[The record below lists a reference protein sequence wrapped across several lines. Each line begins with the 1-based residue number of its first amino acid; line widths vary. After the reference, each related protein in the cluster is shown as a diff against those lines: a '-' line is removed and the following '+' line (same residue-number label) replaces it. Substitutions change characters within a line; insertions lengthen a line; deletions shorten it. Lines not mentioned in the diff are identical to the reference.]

1 MKNNEFME
9 LVDQNL
15 SGLVWDER
23 KRQKVLHA
31 LSEEEK
37 PVKKVSTTFILIA
50 AIVCLSVTALAA
62 GLIFANR
69 INFKQ
74 TAEKA
79 VNDKY
84 NVTSTMLNT
93 FFICTVDEQSDKDA
107 TVTYTGMEGLHYVLG
122 QYTVAIR
129 NGKAEAIWNRDG
141 EDTSGLFEADA
152 WGPEQLEE
160 MILISSRDHT
170 VEPFYELAKNI
181 AKKHNE
187 EHSPAGPR
195 WNHGK
200 AKEAKA
206 VAEAAGRTDADL
218 ILLAKEAV
226 ANAYQLTA
234 EQQEKLEDPY
244 EVFEDDTDEAESWI
258 TYYMKD
264 SKPLVNIMIQLQQ
277 EVSGDPDISNPFTE
291 KDGRYFVDIDVE
303 TGIIEDIDYNTE
315 LGGNG

>member
-1 MKNNEFME
+1 MKNNEFKE

-84 NVTSTMLNT
+84 SVTSTMLNT

-107 TVTYTGMEGLHYVLG
+107 TVTYAGMEGMYYVLG
-122 QYTVAIR
+122 EYTVTIR
-129 NGKAEAIWNRDG
+129 NGKAEAVWNRDG

-152 WGPEQLEE
+152 WGSEQLQE
-160 MILISSRDHT
+160 MIQISARDHT
-170 VEPFYELAKNI
+170 VESFYKQAKNI
-181 AKKHNE
+181 AKKHNAD
-187 EHSPAGPR
+187 HGPDVPR
-195 WNHGK
+195 WSGYGK

-206 VAEAAGRTDADL
+206 VAEAAGRTEADL

-244 EVFEDDTDEAESWI
+244 EVFEDDTLAEGWV
-258 TYYMKD
+258 TYYMKGE
-264 SKPLVNIMIQLQQ
+264 KALVNIMIQLQQ
-277 EVSGDPDISNPFTE
+277 EYAGEDDEYNPFTE
-291 KDGRYFVDIDVE
+291 KDGRYFVDIDIE
-303 TGIIEDIDYNTE
+303 TGIIEDIEYSTE

>member
-1 MKNNEFME
+1 MKNNEFKE

-31 LSEEEK
+31 LSKEEK

-79 VNDKY
+79 VNDTY
-84 NVTSTMLNT
+84 SVTGTMLNT

-107 TVTYTGMEGLHYVLG
+107 TVTYAGMEGMYYVLG
-122 QYTVAIR
+122 EYTVTIR
-129 NGKAEAIWNRDG
+129 NGKAEAVWNRDG

-152 WGPEQLEE
+152 WGAEQLQE
-160 MILISSRDHT
+160 MIQISARDHT
-170 VEPFYELAKNI
+170 VESFYKQANNI
-181 AKKHNE
+181 AKKHNAD
-187 EHSPAGPR
+187 HGPDVPR
-195 WNHGK
+195 WNGYGK

-206 VAEAAGRTDADL
+206 VAETAGRTEADL

-244 EVFEDDTDEAESWI
+244 EVFEDDTLAEGWI
-258 TYYMKD
+258 TYYMKGE
-264 SKPLVNIMIQLQQ
+264 KALVNIMIQLQQ
-277 EVSGDPDISNPFTE
+277 EYAGEDDEYDPFTE
-291 KDGRYFVDIDVE
+291 KDGRYFVDIDIE
-303 TGIIEDIDYNTE
+303 TGIIEDIEYSTE